1 MVEKSA
7 LDSETTPPAVKS
19 KAARFNAH
27 ILKRL
32 QAAVTKDPEVNL
44 AEQFPA
50 DYSKRLIE
58 MRELMDSSPSITT

>member
-7 LDSETTPPAVKS
+7 IGSEATQPAVKS
-19 KAARFNAH
+19 KAARFNAY

-32 QAAVTKDPEVNL
+32 QAAVTKDPEINL

-50 DYSKRLIE
+50 DYSERLTK
-58 MRELMDSSPSITT
+58 MRELMESSPSITP